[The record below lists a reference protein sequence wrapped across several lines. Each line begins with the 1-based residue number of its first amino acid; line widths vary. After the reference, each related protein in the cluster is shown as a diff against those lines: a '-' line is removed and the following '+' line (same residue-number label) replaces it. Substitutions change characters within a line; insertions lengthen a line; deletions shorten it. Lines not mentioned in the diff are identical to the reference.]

1 FPQLVSRI
9 SDSLYNALFN
19 SYNDHENPMRD
30 VNINEIIIMIKSS
43 FEERNYREILLRAYS
58 EIFSLLNS
66 KLIDEMD
73 RYIQYL
79 DEELELLKKQEK
91 DEKKTE
97 RIENKF

>member
-1 FPQLVSRI
+1 
-9 SDSLYNALFN
+9 
-19 SYNDHENPMRD
+19 MRD

-58 EIFSLLNS
+58 EIFSPLNS
-66 KLIDEMD
+66 QLIDEMD

-97 RIENKF
+97 RIENKFKELRNEMEQQQLLEAQIITF